1 MNKLVAFYNSS
12 IGKKVTMSLTGLFL
26 CIFLVEHLVGNLLL
40 FRNDG
45 GAMYQA
51 YTEFLVG
58 NFVIRTIEIVLFASL
73 FGHAVSGV
81 TVWWKNKRSRPQ
93 QYEVYRLKDNTPLAS
108 RITMLTGSLVFVFLV
123 VHLNTFFIGS
133 RFAETEPNMYEMITT
148 AFSDRTYSLFYIV
161 ALAFL
166 AYHLKHGFQ
175 SAFQTLGLNDKKYTW
190 LINAVAVVFWL
201 LIPIGFAS
209 LPVYFLWFK

>member
-40 FRNDG
+40 FKNDG
-45 GAMYQA
+45 GKMYQA

-58 NFVIRTIEIVLFASL
+58 NVVIRTIEIVLFASL
-73 FGHAVSGV
+73 VGHALSGV
-81 TVWWKNKRSRPQ
+81 SVWFLNKRSRPQ
-93 QYEVYRLKDNTPLAS
+93 KYDVYRLKDNTPLAS
-108 RITMLTGSLVFVFLV
+108 RITMLTGSIVFLFLV
-123 VHLNTFFIGS
+123 IHLRTFFVGS
-133 RFAETEPNMYEMITT
+133 RFAAEEPNMYEMIRT
-148 AFSDRTYSLFYIV
+148 AFASPSYSIFYVV

-175 SAFQTLGLNDKKYTW
+175 SAFQTLGLNNKKYTW
-190 LINAVAVVFWL
+190 LINAVAVIFWL

>member
-26 CIFLVEHLVGNLLL
+26 CTFLVEHLIGNLLL

-45 GAMYQA
+45 GRMYQA

-58 NFVIRTIEIVLFASL
+58 NVVIRTIEIVLFASL
-73 FGHAVSGV
+73 VGHALSGV
-81 TVWWKNKRSRPQ
+81 SVWFLNKRSRPQ
-93 QYEVYRLKDNTPLAS
+93 KYEVYRLKDNTPLAS
-108 RITMLTGSLVFVFLV
+108 RITMLTGSIVFLFLV
-123 VHLNTFFIGS
+123 IHLRTFFIGS
-133 RFAETEPNMYEMITT
+133 RFAAEEPNMYEMIRT
-148 AFSDRTYSLFYIV
+148 AFASPTYSIFYVV

-175 SAFQTLGLNDKKYTW
+175 SAFQTLGLN
-190 LINAVAVVFWL
+190 N
-201 LIPIGFAS
+201 
-209 LPVYFLWFK
+209 

>member
-26 CIFLVEHLVGNLLL
+26 CTFLVEHLVGNLLL
-40 FRNDG
+40 FRNDDG
-45 GAMYQA
+45 KMYQA

-58 NFVIRTIEIVLFASL
+58 NVVIRTIEIVLFASL
-73 FGHAVSGV
+73 VGHALSGV
-81 TVWWKNKRSRPQ
+81 SVWFKNRSSRPQ
-93 QYEVYRLKDNTPLAS
+93 KYEVYRLKDNTPLAS
-108 RITMLTGSLVFVFLV
+108 RITMLTGSIVFLFLV
-123 VHLNTFFIGS
+123 IHLRTFFVGS
-133 RFAETEPNMYEMITT
+133 RFAEEEPNMYEMIRT
-148 AFSDRTYSLFYIV
+148 AFSSPTYSLFYVV

-175 SAFQTLGLNDKKYTW
+175 SAFQTLGLNNKKYTW
-190 LINAVAVVFWL
+190 LINAVAVIFWL

>member
-26 CIFLVEHLVGNLLL
+26 CTFLVEHLIGNLLL

-45 GAMYQA
+45 GRMYQA

-58 NFVIRTIEIVLFASL
+58 NVVIRTIEIVLFASL
-73 FGHAVSGV
+73 VGHALSGV
-81 TVWWKNKRSRPQ
+81 SVWFLNKRSRPQ
-93 QYEVYRLKDNTPLAS
+93 KYEVYRLKDNTPLAS
-108 RITMLTGSLVFVFLV
+108 RITMLTGSIVFLFLV
-123 VHLNTFFIGS
+123 IHLRTFFIGS
-133 RFAETEPNMYEMITT
+133 RFAAEEPNMYEMIRT
-148 AFSDRTYSLFYIV
+148 AFASPTYSIFYVV

-175 SAFQTLGLNDKKYTW
+175 SAFQTLGLNNKKYTW
-190 LINAVAVVFWL
+190 LINAVAVIFWL